1 MDLKDKIKLI
11 AEALDTDEKLKPDTI
26 LENLDEWDSMG
37 TIAIIAMLDRR
48 FDVRLTAEQLVDVK
62 TVSNILAFMTEK
74 E

>member
-11 AEALDTDEKLKPDTI
+11 AEALDTDEELRPDTT

-37 TIAIIAMLDRR
+37 TIATIAMLDRR

-62 TVSNILAFMTEK
+62 TVSDILAFMTEK